1 MHIDIHKQQAILFF
15 HYIHQIT
22 ISLLHLMLR
31 LNSQVWNCPHFLLK
45 IPIMLSGFQVV
56 WCLKCRLCCGCVVV
70 EAGGGVAQ
78 VWSLGGRG
86 PQCLQS
92 AVWRQSLV
100 TTTPWARQHGPHYT
114 SLLFGFS
121 KYKTENILTFDIQN
135 KMTFF

>member
-1 MHIDIHKQQAILFF
+1 MTQAEEVDDCKTILLS
-15 HYIHQIT
+15 T
-22 ISLLHLMLR
+22 E
-31 LNSQVWNCPHFLLK
+31 LNSAVPTGSQAETQVWNFPHFHFK
-45 IPIMLSGFQVV
+45 IPFMLSGFQVV
-56 WCLKCRLCCGCVVV
+56 WCLECRLCCGCVVV

-114 SLLFGFS
+114 TLLFGFS
-121 KYKTENILTFDIQN
+121 KYKTENILTI
-135 KMTFF
+135 